1 MKQSLLRLTALSVCL
16 VLIGSQ
22 AIVLAQDGTSEEVVT
37 NEKVITM
44 TKAGLPASIIVSKI
58 RASKTNFNTNTDELI
73 RLQQLH
79 VPAEIINAMVEAS
92 SHASSLTSN
101 IGAGDVSRTDPN
113 DPVSAHEAGIYLLDD
128 KDGKRN
134 MTQLEPS
141 ISTQSKSGGFFKSA
155 MTYGIAKIKSK
166 AVLSNSNARLQIN
179 NARPVFYFYFEV
191 KNSGLSN
198 SGNVYSGSSTS
209 PNEFVLVKMDQKK
222 NVRELTVGQANVF
235 GAQSGTLDKYSRPF
249 DYEKLAPGVYK
260 VTPRIDLDD
269 GEYGF
274 FYGGS
279 TPIAGYG
286 YFGAGISPKIFDFG
300 VRRTR

>member
-1 MKQSLLRLTALSVCL
+1 MRSQRAKAATIALVIFLVPLLT
-16 VLIGSQ
+16 
-22 AIVLAQDGTSEEVVT
+22 LAQDGGSGGEVLTNDKVVT
-37 NEKVITM
+37 MV
-44 TKAGLPASIIVSKI
+44 KAGLPASIIVNKI
-58 RASKTNFNTNTDELI
+58 RASKTNFNTSTDELI
-73 RLQQLH
+73 RLQQSR

-92 SHASSLTSN
+92 SSASTVTSRT
-101 IGAGDVSRTDPN
+101 GAGEVSRTDPH
-113 DPVSAHEAGIYLLDD
+113 DPVSAHEAGIYLLEE

-141 ISTQSKSGGFFKSA
+141 ISTQSKSGGFFASA

-166 AVLSNSNARLQIN
+166 AVLSNSNARLQIGTV
-179 NARPVFYFYFEV
+179 RPVFYFYFEV

-198 SGNVYSGSSTS
+198 SGNVYSPSSTS

-222 NVRELTVGQANVF
+222 NGRELIVGQANVF
-235 GAQSGTLDKYSRPF
+235 GAQSGTLDKYSRAF
-249 DYEKLAPGVYK
+249 DYEKLSPGVYR
-260 VTPRIDLDD
+260 VTPRVDLDE

-286 YFGAGISPKIFDFG
+286 YFGAGMSPKIFDFG
-300 VRRTR
+300 VKRSR

>member
-1 MKQSLLRLTALSVCL
+1 MTNSRMISLLCL
-16 VLIGSQ
+16 LFLAVSPLIRAQESAEVL
-22 AIVLAQDGTSEEVVT
+22 T
-37 NEKVITM
+37 NEKVVTM
-44 TKAGLPASIIVSKI
+44 VKAGLPTTIIVNKI
-58 RASKTNFNTNTDELI
+58 RASKTNFNTSTDELI
-73 RLQQLH
+73 RLQQARL
-79 VPAEIINAMVEAS
+79 PAEIINAMVEAGNKEASIS
-92 SHASSLTSN
+92 SRT
-101 IGAGDVSRTDPN
+101 GAGDTTKTDPH
-113 DPVSAHEAGIYLLDD
+113 DPASAHEAGIYLFEE
-128 KDGKRN
+128 KDGKRQ

-141 ISTQSKSGGFFKSA
+141 ISTQAKAGGFFKSA

-166 AVLSNSNARLQIN
+166 AVLANNSARLQLN
-179 NARPVFYFYFEV
+179 TARPVFYFYFEV

-222 NVRELTVGQANVF
+222 KSRELVVGQANLF
-235 GAQSGTLDKYSRPF
+235 GAESGTLDKYSRAF

-260 VTPRIDLDD
+260 VVPRVDLDD

-274 FYGGS
+274 FYGGA

-300 VRRTR
+300 IRRPR

>member
-1 MKQSLLRLTALSVCL
+1 MASLKTISLLCILLLFASPVVKAQESAGVLTN
-16 VLIGSQ
+16 
-22 AIVLAQDGTSEEVVT
+22 DNVVT
-37 NEKVITM
+37 MV
-44 TKAGLPASIIVSKI
+44 KAGLPTTIILNKI
-58 RASKTNFNTNTDELI
+58 RSSKTNFNTSTDELI
-73 RLQQLH
+73 RLQQVRL
-79 VPAEIINAMVEAS
+79 PAEIINAMVEAGNREASIS
-92 SHASSLTSN
+92 SRT
-101 IGAGDVSRTDPN
+101 GAGDTTKTDPH
-113 DPVSAHEAGIYLLDD
+113 DPASAHEAGIYLFEE
-128 KDGKRN
+128 KDGKRQ

-141 ISTQSKSGGFFKSA
+141 ISTQSKAGGFFKSA

-166 AVLSNSNARLQIN
+166 AVLANNSARLQLN

-209 PNEFVLVKMDQKK
+209 PNEFVLVRMDQKK
-222 NVRELTVGQANVF
+222 NSRELVVGQANVF
-235 GAQSGTLDKYSRPF
+235 GAESGTLDKYSRAF

-260 VTPRIDLDD
+260 VVPRADLED

-274 FYGGS
+274 FYGGA

-300 VRRTR
+300 IRRPR

>member
-1 MKQSLLRLTALSVCL
+1 MHSVKIIAMCLTL
-16 VLIGSQ
+16 VLFGSQ
-22 AIVLAQDGTSEEVVT
+22 GLVIAQDGNGSGEVLTNDKVVT
-37 NEKVITM
+37 MV
-44 TKAGLPASIIVSKI
+44 KAGLPGSIIVNKI
-58 RASKTNFNTNTDELI
+58 RASKTNFNTSTDELI
-73 RLQQLH
+73 RLQQAH
-79 VPAEIINAMVEAS
+79 VPADIINAMVEAS
-92 SHASSLTSN
+92 SSASTVTSRT
-101 IGAGDVSRTDPN
+101 GAGDISKTDPH
-113 DPVSAHEAGIYLLDD
+113 DPASAHEAGIYLLEERE
-128 KDGKRN
+128 GQRS

-179 NARPVFYFYFEV
+179 NGRPVFYFYFEV

-198 SGNVYSGSSTS
+198 SGNIYSASSTS

-222 NVRELTVGQANVF
+222 NARELTVGQANLF
-235 GAQSGTLDKYSRPF
+235 GAQSGTLEKYSRPF
-249 DYEKLAPGVYK
+249 DYEKLASGVYK
-260 VTPRIDLDD
+260 VTPRVDLDE

-300 VRRTR
+300 VKRVR